1 MREIWWAEAN
11 GWNANALFSGTR
23 EAKIFR
29 DAGTFQSLL
38 MKGRFSF
45 DMDRPFSTSWWPET
59 SKLIFVPFG
68 SRSKVWRG
76 DFFEPNQTVFLFM
89 EERSSITVHII

>member
-11 GWNANALFSGTR
+11 GWNANASFSGTR

-29 DAGTFQSLL
+29 SARIFHSLL

-45 DMDRPFSTSWWPET
+45 NMDCPRSTSWWPET
-59 SKLIFVPFG
+59 SELIFDPFG

-76 DFFEPNQTVFLFM
+76 DFFESNRTVFLFM
-89 EERSSITVHII
+89 EESSSMTVHII